1 MFNAKFNWLNI
12 KSFSFYS
19 RAAAGIMMKKG
30 ESSDMDGRTESLFNG
45 VDLDENS
52 FAWHFSPVGL
62 DWNFTRHLALFA
74 EGGVGVSGYA
84 MAGIKIKL

>member
-1 MFNAKFNWLNI
+1 MQYRNVQCQIQLAQYKILFTLFEGC
-12 KSFSFYS
+12 S
-19 RAAAGIMMKKG
+19 RHNDEKG

-74 EGGVGVSGYA
+74 EGGVGASGYH
-84 MAGIKIKL
+84 GRN